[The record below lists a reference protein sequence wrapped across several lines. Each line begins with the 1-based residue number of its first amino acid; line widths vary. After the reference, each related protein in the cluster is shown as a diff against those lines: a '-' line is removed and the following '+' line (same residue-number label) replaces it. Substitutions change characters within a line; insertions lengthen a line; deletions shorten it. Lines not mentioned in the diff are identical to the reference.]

1 MDGSKGQR
9 CQFLYQY
16 PCTSDF
22 QFIGRLKALA
32 FGAYTY
38 NIIENSQYLPT
49 SVWAHGQA
57 YKGTKKSETL
67 LGNLMLNYIKDIK
80 KHHLDALALAELQK
94 ETYTGYYTTSTNF
107 STDKLG
113 YDNLQAGAVRPWEG
127 TGSYYE
133 QPKLVSFL
141 GRLNYA
147 YADRYILTVN
157 ARTDASSKFGV
168 NHKWGFFPSVSAAWV
183 ISEEQFMKRF
193 SWLDNLK
200 LRVGYG
206 LSGNQNG
213 IDSYTALRL
222 VKPNGVVPIGSAP
235 TVTLAELSNTN
246 PDLKWEVKHTLN
258 AGIDVALLGNRLLLA
273 LNYYNSKTT
282 DMLYPYDVSVPPY
295 TYPTLLANMGS
306 MRIKE
311 RSCQSVSLL

>member
-1 MDGSKGQR
+1 MED
-9 CQFLYQY
+9 
-16 PCTSDF
+16 
-22 QFIGRLKALA
+22 LKLIA

-282 DMLYPYDVSVPPY
+282 DMLYPYDVSVPPLY
-295 TYPTLLANMGS
+295 LPHFIGKYGFYA
-306 MRIKE
+306 
-311 RSCQSVSLL
+311 